1 MPNVLPSD
9 DALDLKAR
17 KPPEEYVRLYE
28 EVKEELA
35 EMGIHFK

>member
-9 DALDLKAR
+9 DALDFKAH
-17 KPPEEYVRLYE
+17 KPLEEYVRLYE

-35 EMGIHFK
+35 EMGIDFK